1 MFFRKKN
8 QLEIYREY
16 LYHDDYNTHNKVRKS
31 TIKSIQK
38 RLDKQRGGVV
48 GVFISSKFNGLYYP
62 VFDLDDVSKLNL
74 FQRINKD
81 IPYIILQ
88 SSVGH
93 YWGILDTPN
102 KKLSKIIDDDPSWK
116 ICNDPDYTKFTRK
129 MGVMLLRATYE
140 DYNRKPFTY
149 YINGNLSEN
158 LRLFIDTFNKYL
170 NNQGFEISVLHH
182 KSEDLLEELMMRK
195 RAEKIHKIKDR
206 MKVLD

>member
-1 MFFRKKN
+1 MFFKKKN
-8 QLEIYREY
+8 KLEIYREY
-16 LYHDDYNTHNKVRKS
+16 EYHDDYNTQKKVRKS

-93 YWGILDTPN
+93 YWGILDTQN
-102 KKLSKIIDDDPSWK
+102 
-116 ICNDPDYTKFTRK
+116 
-129 MGVMLLRATYE
+129 
-140 DYNRKPFTY
+140 
-149 YINGNLSEN
+149 
-158 LRLFIDTFNKYL
+158 
-170 NNQGFEISVLHH
+170 
-182 KSEDLLEELMMRK
+182 
-195 RAEKIHKIKDR
+195 KIKTVYVNG
-206 MKVLD
+206 KKEA